1 MHNSSK
7 ILLFRVAP
15 AKTVQ
20 IKALCQSLKIQVL
33 TIRHDQYHRPLGQ
46 LAGIKGFASPAPA
59 TTRIQRSVST
69 SADTFGPLPGIG
81 IPRTELMVFCGF
93 SSDALDAFLEAYK
106 QAQIAPIPL
115 KAVITPAN
123 IGWDAHTLYTEL
135 LKEHAQFKSRLP

>member
-1 MHNSSK
+1 MHNNSK
-7 ILLFRVAP
+7 ILLFQVAP
-15 AKTVQ
+15 AKTAQ

-46 LAGIKGFASPAPA
+46 LAGIKGFAAPG
-59 TTRIQRSVST
+59 TTRIRRTVST
-69 SADTFGPLPGIG
+69 SADTSGPLPGIG

-123 IGWDAHTLYTEL
+123 IGWDAHTLYSEL